1 MRSHRLEN
9 NADKEGPFAA
19 TNRTSS
25 SPVTDQGFILIH
37 AINCGLSTRYGSK
50 KTPAPPGSNGA

>member
-1 MRSHRLEN
+1 MRSHWLEN

-37 AINCGLSTRYGSK
+37 AINCGLST
-50 KTPAPPGSNGA
+50 